1 MSDEKTKLSLAE
13 IPVPQ
18 LGKRAPP
25 PPPKK
30 KNNKQ
35 TVERFEHCFEAMI
48 KLVKQLVFKGNST
61 ENQLPLLN
69 NRDDIKLVQTALG
82 PEPSD
87 EDRMVGE
94 VSVLTYWKFF
104 RAGASSITLFVLLWV
119 MSSGSCK

>member
-1 MSDEKTKLSLAE
+1 MIIFAQQQHLTISCSVGKCLPNKSLS
-13 IPVPQ
+13 
-18 LGKRAPP
+18 KFRYSY
-25 PPPKK
+25 
-30 KNNKQ
+30 KQ

-69 NRDDIKLVQTALG
+69 NRDDIKLDQTALG